1 MEEPAGAKVR
11 FAACLSC
18 QKHSESANDAPGEMD
33 CPNYIVAGPRS
44 VKWPRSLTR
53 ALRLE
58 PTGPPNSGPAERDSS
73 FARKGAGAG
82 SRPCAGVPWSPPVR
96 PTREE
101 KRRVGKGGVSTGSTW
116 WWQIHSKKKQS

>member
-53 ALRLE
+53 ALRLK
-58 PTGPPNSGPAERDSS
+58 PTGPPNSGPDERDPS
-73 FARKGAGAG
+73 FARKGAGPG
-82 SRPCAGVPWSPPVR
+82 SMPFAGVPCSPPLRQHFLAGIVTR
-96 PTREE
+96 P
-101 KRRVGKGGVSTGSTW
+101 GSANLC
-116 WWQIHSKKKQS
+116 